1 MLNKKDFLKYAS
13 TLAFPIMI
21 QNLISTLVNI
31 ADTVM
36 LGYVSQTAMSASSL
50 ANQYTFVL
58 FCIYY
63 GMATGTS
70 VLCAQYWGKGDQKTV
85 EKILGLAERCTLIIS
100 LIFFLISFSM
110 PTMVMKIFTDNPDTI
125 AAGSEYL
132 RVLSFSLMFMGFS
145 QVFMSALRSIGK
157 IMLPSVTYIVSLCV
171 NVLCNATFIFGLFG
185 LPKLGVTGV
194 ALGTV
199 IARIAEVLIC
209 LIYSLNK
216 SNVRFRIKYF
226 FAKSGI
232 LFQDFMKIATPA
244 VVNDI
249 VWSFASS
256 AFAAILGHIGNDMVA
271 ANAVAVMVV
280 NIGAI
285 ACRGFANATTIIISQ
300 ELGKNHI
307 DTAREY
313 GKRMLRITIIVSLI
327 GCAVILAIRP
337 LILDFYRDKLTETA
351 IYYLGVFIIM
361 TTWRLVGE
369 GINTCL
375 ICGCFRGGGDSRFG
389 MIVDS
394 IFMWLV
400 AVPLTFLAAYVFK
413 LPPIWVYFVMSLDE
427 LEKMPDPLR
436 PHGRNGR
443 ASAGYASAARPPAP
457 AAADIPAPRQPDRR
471 QRPGRF
477 PPPAETCWCT
487 AAAPREY
494 GIFSYPSPS
503 FFRRHAA
510 LSASIRRCRSR
521 WSQGRRWSVSPS
533 YRHRI
538 HPSPHGPGLF
548 FAARPRMLHTPPP
561 KAAAL
566 PRR

>member
-70 VLCAQYWGKGDQKTV
+70 VLCAQYWGKGDKKTV

-110 PTMVMKIFTDNPDTI
+110 PTTVMKIFTDNPDTI

-244 VVNDI
+244 VINDL

-337 LILDFYRDKLTETA
+337 LILDFYRDKLSETA
-351 IYYLGVFIIM
+351 ISYLGTIMLM

-369 GINTCL
+369 GVNTCL
-375 ICGCFRGGGDSRFG
+375 ICGCFRGGGDTKFG
-389 MIVDS
+389 MIADTV
-394 IFMWLV
+394 FMWLV
-400 AVPLTFLAAYVFK
+400 ALPLVWLAAYVWK
-413 LPPIWVYFVMSLDE
+413 LPPLWVYFFISIDE
-427 LEKMPDPLR
+427 LEKL
-436 PHGRNGR
+436 
-443 ASAGYASAARPPAP
+443 PAVL
-457 AAADIPAPRQPDRR
+457 IHYKRYKWLKNI
-471 QRPGRF
+471 
-477 PPPAETCWCT
+477 T
-487 AAAPREY
+487 RE
-494 GIFSYPSPS
+494 
-503 FFRRHAA
+503 
-510 LSASIRRCRSR
+510 L
-521 WSQGRRWSVSPS
+521 
-533 YRHRI
+533 
-538 HPSPHGPGLF
+538 
-548 FAARPRMLHTPPP
+548 
-561 KAAAL
+561 
-566 PRR
+566 